1 MREKFEFPVVA
12 EGRQQLRFANF
23 IPMLLL
29 L

>member
-23 IPMLLL
+23 MPMLLL